1 MRERLLRT
9 LTALLLAASL
19 SAAVAPVAAHAQSAG
34 DQQYDD
40 PLSGEGGGGGGG
52 GDNGNDGQSGSGNS
66 GSGQSGSGSGQ
77 SGSTGTGTDS
87 GSTAGT
93 QTTTPPATS
102 AAPGSAAELPR
113 TGFPVALLA
122 LAGAAMLGG
131 GAALR
136 RSAGNAR

>member
-9 LTALLLAASL
+9 FTALLLAASL
-19 SAAVAPVAAHAQSAG
+19 GAAVAPVAAHAQSAG
-34 DQQYDD
+34 DQQYED
-40 PLSGEGGGGGGG
+40 PLSGSGGGGG
-52 GDNGNDGQSGSGNS
+52 GDGGGNDGQSGSGQS

-77 SGSTGTGTDS
+77 SGSTDTGSDS

-102 AAPGSAAELPR
+102 ADTGSATQLPR
-113 TGFPVALLA
+113 TGFPVALAA
-122 LAGAAMLGG
+122 LAGAMLLGG

-136 RSAGNAR
+136 CSASNTR

>member
-9 LTALLLAASL
+9 FTALLLAASL
-19 SAAVAPVAAHAQSAG
+19 GAAVAPVAANAQSAG

-40 PLSGEGGGGGGG
+40 PLSGEGGGGGG

-102 AAPGSAAELPR
+102 AATGSAAELPR

-136 RSAGNAR
+136 RSASNAR